1 MYFLVFSHHKTRDRK
16 IMGSP
21 KTHQSSD
28 YLEQNSLEE
37 CAREGASE
45 STHIRH
51 IISKV
56 LVIV

>member
-28 YLEQNSLEE
+28 YSEQNSLEE

-45 STHIRH
+45 SAHIRH
-51 IISKV
+51 IY
-56 LVIV
+56 